1 MSPRVLETNNRSAR
15 ERRKF
20 RRKRTEKCGIGH
32 WYCPHPMGSS
42 SESDTFFITFVLTL
56 LIPMG
61 VIIIYYLWKH
71 GAQIISEREALTVSS
86 ATILDYGNSTGE
98 E

>member
-1 MSPRVLETNNRSAR
+1 MSVENSDGKELRNVALAIGTAR
-15 ERRKF
+15 TRW
-20 RRKRTEKCGIGH
+20 GH
-32 WYCPHPMGSS
+32 YLKVT
-42 SESDTFFITFVLTL
+42 TFFITFVLTL

-61 VIIIYYLWKH
+61 VIVIYYLWKH

-86 ATILDYGNSTGE
+86 ATLLEYGNSMGE

>member
-1 MSPRVLETNNRSAR
+1 MSVENSDGKELRNVALAIGTAR
-15 ERRKF
+15 TRW
-20 RRKRTEKCGIGH
+20 GH
-32 WYCPHPMGSS
+32 HLKVI
-42 SESDTFFITFVLTL
+42 TFFITFVLTL